1 MATSYALCILCVL
14 YVLGTWFYCQLS
26 EKPQMNPA
34 GSIPDNSLLYFRF
47 GHLPSHAPVPNELR
61 DNRHKCAQMKLPHY
75 SPLLMSFQ
83 PNVLSLNNH
92 PTASVPPSLHPSSL
106 SPSGVVFDMWKKNN
120 LWRTHTL
127 THTHT
132 PTSTQFMDVLRCF
145 TTHCQSQAHTPPFK
159 FSSSQSLSFAAL
171 GICCHHWH

>member
-1 MATSYALCILCVL
+1 MSLHQCHRDILSVHLLHLIPMATSYALCILCVL

-120 LWRTHTL
+120 LWRAHTL

-132 PTSTQFMDVLRCF
+132 NKHTVHGCTMMLHHTLSVSSTHTS
-145 TTHCQSQAHTPPFK
+145 
-159 FSSSQSLSFAAL
+159 
-171 GICCHHWH
+171 I